1 MERSRNMELI
11 VGKTAGF
18 CYGVKRAV
26 EGAKKILETEKNI
39 YGLGEIV
46 NNKEVIKELE
56 QLGMKFANNINEVKN
71 KVIIRAHGVSKE
83 IYKLAKGKRIE
94 LIDYTCPKVIK
105 IHGIVKEYAN
115 QEYYIFLLG
124 AKEHPENIG
133 TISYCKQHIAI
144 IEQEEDVNKALE
156 NLKASKIKKVLL
168 ISQTTYS
175 LEKFSIIEE
184 MIKNKLPKNVEL
196 VVKNTICQAT
206 EIRQK
211 ETEKIAKKANAMIII
226 GGKNSSNTK
235 KLYEIA
241 KQHCQM
247 VLWVENETELE
258 LDKIKPTDKVGIMAG
273 ASTPKESITKVIE
286 EIKKVSS

>member
-1 MERSRNMELI
+1 MELI